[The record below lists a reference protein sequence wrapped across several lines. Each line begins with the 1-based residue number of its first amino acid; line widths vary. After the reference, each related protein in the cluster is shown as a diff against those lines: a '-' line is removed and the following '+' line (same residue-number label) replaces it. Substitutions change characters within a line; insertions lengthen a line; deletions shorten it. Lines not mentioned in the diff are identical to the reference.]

1 MTRLTDP
8 EKLLLRK
15 CGQEIQ
21 TLSAF
26 TPEKNI
32 FNRFVQGNNVS
43 LFLPAET
50 PFEAW
55 QTGEVFHE
63 GWDDFAP
70 WMSDGYA
77 TVGAN
82 HGSPFT
88 LKISMLRHWFFEKD
102 MGKILTDETGKKFVL
117 IGILSPSEFL
127 IHSVPDYSSEPFF
140 TKEVKGGL
148 YADGI
153 KLDTAAI
160 TPIQLPSLPG
170 VQLLPHYR
178 FNAVELLADGQQV
191 PEDTVIE
198 CSSAR
203 LHWDIDLC
211 LPDALLEYIQK
222 HPGKFVSQVS
232 PEIQSTIHLDMVI
245 TFQAGCAYTV
255 VCDGVFM
262 RDVDTLLKFG
272 LLQHYGTT
280 GFDRHEKLIPKL
292 KPFEFA
298 YCTKEPEM
306 IDLNRPYL
314 LQGKP
319 CSSRYFLKRDCLD
332 PADPPRDYLDL
343 FGRNGKRELGVAI
356 GYSATRG
363 ITAKNSPD
371 RGDFLLTLPYT
382 GKIYPYAFYKEKV
395 KEKDSFHLSAYR
407 QYVDLSRTQ
416 AAASYGHFEED
427 GFIFRSF
434 WHTSA
439 EETFSFPK
447 ALAGKSFE
455 IIEMSGD
462 ITLPPNGKIA
472 SDSTLN
478 VTVHASGS
486 LTLRISC

>member
-21 TLSAF
+21 TLTAF
-26 TPEKNI
+26 TSGKNI

-50 PFEAW
+50 PFEKW

-70 WMSDGYA
+70 WMSDGYS

-88 LKISMLRHWFFEKD
+88 LKITMLRHWFFEKD
-102 MGKILTDETGKKFVL
+102 MGRVLTDEAGKNFVL

-127 IHSVPDYSSEPFF
+127 IHSVPDYNTVPFF
-140 TKEVKGGL
+140 TQEVKGGL
-148 YADGI
+148 YADGV
-153 KLDTAAI
+153 KLDTASI

-178 FNAVELLADGQQV
+178 FNAVKLLADGKEV

-198 CSSAR
+198 CCKAE
-203 LHWDIDLC
+203 LHWNIDLC
-211 LPDALLEYIQK
+211 LPDALLEYLET
-222 HPGKFVSQVS
+222 HPGRFVSQVS
-232 PEIQSTIHLDMVI
+232 PEISSTVHLDLLF
-245 TFQAGCAYTV
+245 TFQPGSAYTV
-255 VCDGVFM
+255 VCDAVFM

-292 KPFEFA
+292 KPFELA

-314 LQGKP
+314 LREKP
-319 CSSRYFLKRDCLD
+319 CGRRHFMKNDCLD
-332 PADPPRDYLDL
+332 PADPPRDYIDL
-343 FGRNGKRELGVAI
+343 FGRDGKRELGVAI

-363 ITAKNSPD
+363 ITAKDSPD
-371 RGDFLLTLPYT
+371 RGDFLLSLPVT

-395 KEKDSFHLSAYR
+395 KAQETFHLSAYR
-407 QYVDLSRTQ
+407 QYIDPSGTK
-416 AAASYGHFEED
+416 AAAAYGHFEED

-439 EETFSFPK
+439 EETFCFPQ
-447 ALAGKSFE
+447 ALAGKTFE
-455 IIEMSGD
+455 VIEMSGD
-462 ITLPPNGKIA
+462 ITLPSSGKIA
-472 SDSTLN
+472 SDSSLS
-478 VTVHASGS
+478 VAVRSSGS
-486 LTLRISC
+486 LTLRVCC